1 MNASTLALI
10 AAAVDDWRQNTFSPR
25 DFRAASRAR
34 DKRADLT
41 YRRRI
46 RRNVKR

>member
-10 AAAVDDWRQNTFSPR
+10 AAAVDRWRQNTYSPR
-25 DFRAASRAR
+25 DFRAASRTR

-41 YRRRI
+41 YQLRI
-46 RRNVKR
+46 GGVK